1 MVAAVGWVILQ
12 IGFQVYASNA
22 SQYAVYG
29 LIGTVLLFVTW
40 LYFASMFILLG
51 VAVNAVRRR
60 MRAEPAWIPLFA
72 DSTASTTA
80 TTLLVETEGTN
91 VSLSLSR
98 FASLPAVA
106 PGTWRYA
113 RVPLA
118 CSLLLVFLNPAIAV
132 GCLLLAAGIVWF
144 HRDPRRSPPPS
155 GVVAPAD
162 GRVSVLRSEGDRVRL
177 GVFMNVTDVHVNRAP
192 TGGAVEA
199 VEHTPGKH
207 LPAFTKE
214 SERNERVRID
224 CGELEVTLIAGAIAR
239 RIHPYVDPGDD
250 LERGDKIGHISFGSR
265 ADVLLPPR
273 YDEDDVRVEV
283 GQRVRAGETVI
294 AARPSSEPASF

>member
-1 MVAAVGWVILQ
+1 MA
-12 IGFQVYASNA
+12 
-22 SQYAVYG
+22 
-29 LIGTVLLFVTW
+29 IGT
-40 LYFASMFILLG
+40 
-51 VAVNAVRRR
+51 
-60 MRAEPAWIPLFA
+60 
-72 DSTASTTA
+72 
-80 TTLLVETEGTN
+80 EGFS

-98 FASLPAVA
+98 FASFPAVA

-118 CSLLLVFLNPAIAV
+118 CSLPLVLLNPALAV
-132 GCLLLAAGIVWF
+132 GCLFVAIGVVWF
-144 HRDPRRSPPPS
+144 HRDPKRSPPPS

-162 GRVSVLRSEGDRVRL
+162 GRVSVVRTEGDRVRVA
-177 GVFMNVTDVHVNRAP
+177 VFMNVTNVHVNRAP
-192 TGGAVEA
+192 MAGTVAA

-224 CGELEVTLIAGAIAR
+224 CGDAEITLIAGAVAR
-239 RIHPYVDPGDD
+239 RIHPYVERGDD

-273 YDEDDVRVEV
+273 YDADDVRVET

-294 AARPSSEPASF
+294 AASS